1 MTAANIGPNS
11 SKPILPGIE
20 GGQEKFSPPFLQ
32 ACGFDKL
39 LSGPGEL
46 LQKITPP
53 SIVNMANIQSLALLG
68 KGPPSL
74 LKGKGQ
80 QK

>member
-1 MTAANIGPNS
+1 MSAGNIGPNS

-20 GGQEKFSPPFLQ
+20 GAQEKFSPPFMQ

-39 LSGPGEL
+39 LGATGEF

-53 SIVNMANIQSLALLG
+53 SLVNMANIQSVALLG